1 MMIRADIIT
10 IGDEILIGQ
19 ITDTNSAYIARELN
33 AAGIRIRRKFSIGDQ
48 EDAIRGALDESI
60 GRVDA
65 ILFTGGLGPT
75 NDDITKHTLNAY
87 FGSRLV
93 RNQETFD
100 MLAAWFEARGRK
112 FEPVN
117 QSQADVPDVCR
128 VMLNRLGTAPGMIF
142 EKEGTHIFCM
152 PGVPYEMEGLMQTG
166 VLPYLKSKFDLP
178 SLAHHTVLTV
188 GIPESSLMMQ
198 IRDWEAALPAGVKL
212 AYLPS
217 YGAVKLRLT
226 AWEPG
231 AYTEEELA
239 RIAEPL
245 YGILGDAI
253 FGTGNHSMEE
263 IVFEQLKSKKVRVSF
278 AESCTGGFLAH
289 RLTSI
294 AGSSAVFNGS
304 VVTYSYEA
312 KTRELQVPAGVLQ
325 QYGAVSKPVVIQM
338 AEAVKEK
345 FAAEY
350 GVATSG
356 IAGPDG
362 GTPDKP
368 VGTVWIAVSG
378 PDGTVTRCFRF
389 TSNRDRNIR
398 LTCLNAY
405 NMLRK
410 MLRG

>member
-1 MMIRADIIT
+1 MISADIIT

-33 AAGIRIRRKFSIGDQ
+33 AIGIRIRRKYSIGDQ
-48 EDAIRGALDESI
+48 ELAITGALDESI
-60 GRVDA
+60 GQVDA

-100 MLAAWFEARGRK
+100 MLAAWFAARNRS

-117 QSQADVPDVCR
+117 QGQADVPEVCT

-142 EKEGTHIFCM
+142 EKNGTHIFCM
-152 PGVPYEMEGLMQTG
+152 PGVPYEMEGLMQSG
-166 VLPYLKSKFDLP
+166 VLPFLKQKYALP
-178 SLAHHTVLTV
+178 PLAHHTVLTA
-188 GIPESSLMMQ
+188 GIPESTLMMQ
-198 IRDWEAALPAGVKL
+198 IKDWEAALPSGVKL

-231 AYTEEELA
+231 TFSEVELA
-239 RIAEPL
+239 EIARPL
-245 YGILGDAI
+245 YGLLGDAI
-253 FGTGNHSMEE
+253 YGTGDRSMEE
-263 IVFEQLKSKKVRVSF
+263 VVFGMLKEKRVRVSF

-289 RLTSI
+289 RLTSM

-304 VVTYSYEA
+304 VVAYSYEA
-312 KTRELQVPAGVLQ
+312 KTQELQVPAEILQ
-325 QYGAVSKPVVIQM
+325 QHGAVSEPVVMQM
-338 AEAVKEK
+338 AEAVKTK
-345 FAAEY
+345 FGAEY

-378 PDGTVTRCFRF
+378 PQGTKARRF
-389 TSNRDRNIR
+389 LFTGNRERNIR
-398 LTCLNAY
+398 LTCLHAY

-410 MLRG
+410 ML

>member
-1 MMIRADIIT
+1 MISADIIT

-33 AAGIRIRRKFSIGDQ
+33 AAGIRIRRKYSIGDQ
-48 EDAIRGALDESI
+48 KEAITGALDESI
-60 GRVDA
+60 GQVDA

-100 MLAAWFEARGRK
+100 MLAAWFAARNRT

-117 QSQADVPDVCR
+117 QGQADVPEVCT
-128 VMLNRLGTAPGMIF
+128 VMLNKLGTAPGMIF

-152 PGVPYEMEGLMQTG
+152 PGVPYEMEGLMQSG
-166 VLPYLKSKFDLP
+166 VLPFLKQKYALP
-178 SLAHHTVLTV
+178 PLAHHTVLTA
-188 GIPESSLMMQ
+188 GIPESTLMMQ
-198 IRDWEAALPAGVKL
+198 IKDWEEALPAGVKL

-231 AYTEEELA
+231 TFSEVELA
-239 RIAEPL
+239 EIARPL
-245 YGILGDAI
+245 YGMLGDAI
-253 FGTGNHSMEE
+253 YGTGDRTMEE
-263 IVFEQLKSKKVRVSF
+263 IVFTMLKEKKLRVSF

-289 RLTSI
+289 RLTSM
-294 AGSSAVFNGS
+294 AGSSMVFNGS

-312 KTRELQVPAGVLQ
+312 KTQELQVPSEILMQ
-325 QYGAVSKPVVIQM
+325 HGAVSEPVVMQM
-338 AEAVKEK
+338 AEAVKIK
-345 FAAEY
+345 FDAEY

-362 GTPDKP
+362 GTPEKP

-378 PDGTVTRCFRF
+378 PQGTKARRF
-389 TSNRDRNIR
+389 LFTNNRERNIR
-398 LTCLNAY
+398 LTCLHAY

-410 MLRG
+410 ML

>member
-1 MMIRADIIT
+1 MISADIIT

-33 AAGIRIRRKFSIGDQ
+33 AAGIRIRRKYSIGDQ
-48 EDAIRGALDESI
+48 KEAITGALDESI
-60 GRVDA
+60 GQVDA

-100 MLAAWFEARGRK
+100 MLAAWFAARNRT

-117 QSQADVPDVCR
+117 QGQADVPEVCT
-128 VMLNRLGTAPGMIF
+128 VMLNKLGTAPGMIF
-142 EKEGTHIFCM
+142 EKDGTHIFCM
-152 PGVPYEMEGLMQTG
+152 PGVPYEMEGLMQSG
-166 VLPYLKSKFDLP
+166 VLPFLKQKYALP
-178 SLAHHTVLTV
+178 PLAHHTVLTV
-188 GIPESSLMMQ
+188 GIPESTLMMQ
-198 IRDWEAALPAGVKL
+198 IKDWEDALPAGVKL

-226 AWEPG
+226 AWVPG
-231 AYTEEELA
+231 TFSEVELA
-239 RIAEPL
+239 EIARPL
-245 YGILGDAI
+245 YDLLGDAI
-253 FGTGNHSMEE
+253 YGTGDRTMEE
-263 IVFEQLKSKKVRVSF
+263 IVFALLKEKKLRVSF

-289 RLTSI
+289 RLTSM
-294 AGSSAVFNGS
+294 AGSSMVFNGS

-312 KTRELQVPAGVLQ
+312 KTQELQVPSEILMQ
-325 QYGAVSKPVVIQM
+325 HGAVSEQVVMQM
-338 AEAVKEK
+338 AEAVKTK
-345 FAAEY
+345 FDAEY

-378 PDGTVTRCFRF
+378 PQGTKARRF
-389 TSNRDRNIR
+389 LFTNNRERNIR
-398 LTCLNAY
+398 LTCLHAY
-405 NMLRK
+405 NMLRR
-410 MLRG
+410 ML

>member
-1 MMIRADIIT
+1 MISADIIT

-33 AAGIRIRRKFSIGDQ
+33 AAGIRIRRKYSIGDQ
-48 EDAIRGALDESI
+48 KEAITGALDESI
-60 GRVDA
+60 GQVDA

-87 FGSRLV
+87 VGSRLV

-100 MLAAWFEARGRK
+100 MLAAWFAARNRT

-117 QSQADVPDVCR
+117 QAQADVPEVCT
-128 VMLNRLGTAPGMIF
+128 VMLNKLGTAPGMIF
-142 EKEGTHIFCM
+142 EKDGTHIFCM
-152 PGVPYEMEGLMQTG
+152 PGVPYEMEGLMQSG
-166 VLPYLKSKFDLP
+166 VLPFLKQKYALP
-178 SLAHHTVLTV
+178 PLAHHTVLTV
-188 GIPESSLMMQ
+188 GIPESTLMMQ
-198 IRDWEAALPAGVKL
+198 IKDWEEALPAGVKL

-217 YGAVKLRLT
+217 YGSVKLRLT

-231 AYTEEELA
+231 TFSEVELA
-239 RIAEPL
+239 DIARPL
-245 YGILGDAI
+245 HNMLGDAI
-253 FGTGNHSMEE
+253 YGTGDRTMEE
-263 IVFEQLKSKKVRVSF
+263 IVFNLLKEKRLRVSF

-289 RLTSI
+289 RLTSM
-294 AGSSAVFNGS
+294 AGSSMVFNGS

-312 KTRELQVPAGVLQ
+312 KTQELQVPSEILM
-325 QYGAVSKPVVIQM
+325 QYGAVSEQVVMQM
-338 AEAVKEK
+338 AEAVKTK
-345 FAAEY
+345 FDAEY

-378 PDGTVTRCFRF
+378 PQGTKARRF
-389 TSNRDRNIR
+389 LFTNYRERNIR
-398 LTCLNAY
+398 LTCLHAY
-405 NMLRK
+405 NMLRR
-410 MLRG
+410 ML

>member
-1 MMIRADIIT
+1 MISADIIT

-33 AAGIRIRRKFSIGDQ
+33 AAGIRIRRKYSIGDQ
-48 EDAIRGALDESI
+48 KEAITGALDESI
-60 GRVDA
+60 GQVDA

-100 MLAAWFEARGRK
+100 MLAAWFAARNRT

-117 QSQADVPDVCR
+117 QAQADVPEVCT
-128 VMLNRLGTAPGMIF
+128 VMLNKLGTAPGMIF
-142 EKEGTHIFCM
+142 EKDGTHIFCM
-152 PGVPYEMEGLMQTG
+152 PGVPYEMEGLMQSG
-166 VLPYLKSKFDLP
+166 VLPFLKQKYALP
-178 SLAHHTVLTV
+178 PLAHHTVLTV
-188 GIPESSLMMQ
+188 GIPESTLMMQ
-198 IRDWEAALPAGVKL
+198 IKDWEEALPAGVKL

-217 YGAVKLRLT
+217 YGSVKLRLT

-231 AYTEEELA
+231 TFSEVELA
-239 RIAEPL
+239 DIARPL
-245 YGILGDAI
+245 HNMLGDAI
-253 FGTGNHSMEE
+253 YGTGDRTMEE
-263 IVFEQLKSKKVRVSF
+263 IVFNLLKEKRLRVSF

-289 RLTSI
+289 RLTSM
-294 AGSSAVFNGS
+294 AGSSMVFNGS

-312 KTRELQVPAGVLQ
+312 KTQELQVPSEILM
-325 QYGAVSKPVVIQM
+325 QYGAVSEQVVMQM
-338 AEAVKEK
+338 AEAVKTK
-345 FAAEY
+345 FDAEY

-378 PDGTVTRCFRF
+378 PQGTKARRF
-389 TSNRDRNIR
+389 LFTNNRERNIR
-398 LTCLNAY
+398 LTCLHAY
-405 NMLRK
+405 NMLRR
-410 MLRG
+410 ML

>member
-1 MMIRADIIT
+1 MISADIIT

-33 AAGIRIRRKFSIGDQ
+33 AAGIRIRRKYSIGDQ
-48 EDAIRGALDESI
+48 KEAITGALDESI
-60 GRVDA
+60 GQVDA

-100 MLAAWFEARGRK
+100 MLAAWFAARNRT

-117 QSQADVPDVCR
+117 QGQADVPEVCT
-128 VMLNRLGTAPGMIF
+128 VMLNKLGTAPGMIF

-152 PGVPYEMEGLMQTG
+152 PGVPYEMEGLMQSG
-166 VLPYLKSKFDLP
+166 VLPFLKQKYALP
-178 SLAHHTVLTV
+178 PLAHHTVLTV
-188 GIPESSLMMQ
+188 GIPESTLMMQ
-198 IRDWEAALPAGVKL
+198 IKSWEEALPAGVKL

-226 AWEPG
+226 AWVPG
-231 AYTEEELA
+231 TFSEVELA
-239 RIAEPL
+239 EIARPL
-245 YGILGDAI
+245 YDLLGDAI
-253 FGTGNHSMEE
+253 YGAGDRTMEE
-263 IVFEQLKSKKVRVSF
+263 IVFGMLKEKKLRVSF

-289 RLTSI
+289 RLTSM
-294 AGSSAVFNGS
+294 AGSSMVFNGS

-312 KTRELQVPAGVLQ
+312 KTQELQVPSEILMQ
-325 QYGAVSKPVVIQM
+325 HGAVSEQVVMQM
-338 AEAVKEK
+338 AEAVKTK
-345 FAAEY
+345 FDAEY

-378 PDGTVTRCFRF
+378 PQGTKARRF
-389 TSNRDRNIR
+389 LFTNNRERNIR
-398 LTCLNAY
+398 LTCLHAY
-405 NMLRK
+405 NMLRR
-410 MLRG
+410 ML

>member
-1 MMIRADIIT
+1 MRADIIT

-48 EDAIRGALDESI
+48 KEAIIAALDESI
-60 GRVDA
+60 GKTDA

-75 NDDITKHTLNAY
+75 NDDITKHTLNSY
-87 FGSRLV
+87 FASRLV
-93 RNQETFD
+93 RHQPTFD
-100 MLAAWFEARGRK
+100 MLAAWFESRNRS

-117 QSQADVPDVCR
+117 QSQADVPEVCT
-128 VMLNRLGTAPGMIF
+128 VMLNKLGTAPGMIF
-142 EKEGTHIFCM
+142 EKDGTFIFCM
-152 PGVPYEMEGLMQTG
+152 PGVPYEMEGLMQSG
-166 VLPYLKSKFDLP
+166 VLPFLRQKFALP
-178 SLAHHTVLTV
+178 PLAHHTVLTV
-188 GIPESSLMMQ
+188 GIPESTLMMQ
-198 IRDWEAALPAGVKL
+198 IKQWEDALPAGVKL

-231 AYTEEELA
+231 AYSEEELCQIA
-239 RIAEPL
+239 RPL

-253 FGTGNHSMEE
+253 FGTGDKTMEE
-263 IVFEQLKSKKVRVSF
+263 VVFDLLRERGRRVSF

-289 RLTSI
+289 RLTAI

-304 VVTYSYEA
+304 VVTYSYDA
-312 KTRELQVPAGVLQ
+312 KTRELQVPAAVLEQ
-325 QYGAVSKPVVIQM
+325 HGAVSEPVVIQM
-338 AEAVKEK
+338 AGAVKEK
-345 FAAEY
+345 FDAHY

-368 VGTVWIAVSG
+368 VGTVWIAVSSAE
-378 PDGTVTRCFRF
+378 GTVARRF
-389 TSNRDRNIR
+389 HFPGNRERNIR

-405 NMLRK
+405 NMLRRK
-410 MLRG
+410 ILSES